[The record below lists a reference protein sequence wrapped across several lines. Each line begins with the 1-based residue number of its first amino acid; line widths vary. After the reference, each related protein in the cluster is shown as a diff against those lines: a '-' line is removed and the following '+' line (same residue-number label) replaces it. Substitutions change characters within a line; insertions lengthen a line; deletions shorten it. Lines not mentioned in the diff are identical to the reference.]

1 VFDVIAHAQKL
12 DFGFGESDE
21 SI

>member
-1 VFDVIAHAQKL
+1 MAHAQKS
-12 DFGFGESDE
+12 DFGFGEMDE